1 MNPQMAYSIVQFI
14 HKKLE
19 KDVQLSVENTASLI
33 SKQFNLK
40 YEESYKIAS
49 DLFYFV
55 NSDFLMN
62 LFQFKLNILK

>member
-14 HKKLE
+14 HKNLE
-19 KDVQLSVENTASLI
+19 KDIQLSVEDTASLI

-62 LFQFKLNILK
+62 LFKFKLNILK

>member
-1 MNPQMAYSIVQFI
+1 MAYSIVQFI

>member
-1 MNPQMAYSIVQFI
+1 MAYSIVQFI

-19 KDVQLSVENTASLI
+19 KDVQLSVEDTANLI

>member
-19 KDVQLSVENTASLI
+19 KDVQLSVEDTASLI